1 MQGEL
6 LQWNRE
12 GQVSRLEGG
21 AIQNRM
27 LWAAVKNH
35 VFLDLRAI
43 LLFHLLKER
52 HE

>member
-21 AIQNRM
+21 AIQNQM